1 MLNMG
6 QGCLTRKSDFD
17 FWICKFL
24 EQRMHV
30 AAGGGRGLFFCLF
43 LFLLFCF
50 VLLLFN
56 SILMERLIQQS
67 FNFGVDQNH
76 SGKVCKNRG
85 LAFITV
91 HQAGP
96 LDSFYSFQGDFNCTK
111 VWQPLDDYI
120 VR

>member
-1 MLNMG
+1 
-6 QGCLTRKSDFD
+6 
-17 FWICKFL
+17 
-24 EQRMHV
+24 
-30 AAGGGRGLFFCLF
+30 
-43 LFLLFCF
+43 
-50 VLLLFN
+50 
-56 SILMERLIQQS
+56 MERLIQQS

-120 VR
+120 VRWNMVTIIIENTNCRLSDLQFGE